1 MMVLKFRTSE
11 THLDTECERRSA
23 EPCLLLYYSLL
34 RIKDTALKIKSSHNT
49 TSAQW

>member
-11 THLDTECERRSA
+11 THLDTECKRSA
-23 EPCLLLYYSLL
+23 EPCLLLYSLL
-34 RIKDTALKIKSSHNT
+34 RIKDTALKTKSGHNT

>member
-11 THLDTECERRSA
+11 THLDTECKRRSA
-23 EPCLLLYYSLL
+23 EPCLLPYSLL
-34 RIKDTALKIKSSHNT
+34 RIKDTALKIKSGHNT